1 MTEVLLKELSNH
13 DIDWML
19 TAGYQAEINAG
30 TIMMCQGEPLD
41 ALHIILDGGFSV
53 SLNRD
58 NGNPLGR
65 AFAALEGAVPGREIT
80 RLSVGEM
87 VGEVPFLE
95 SHLPSTTVTATTK
108 STVLTIPSARLIQ
121 KLQEDLSFA
130 AHMYRASAIMLA
142 NRLQQMMH
150 SLGHSTIVLTRP
162 QLREALTIFAQMHD
176 SDIDWLIAAG
186 RVEQVTENSVLIR
199 SGRPMEALYIL
210 LDGAVA
216 LNTGGSEENLLAK
229 AFTNLES
236 DNSDNKNIEKPV
248 LEQELGRLSRGDIVG
263 ETLFIEV
270 ETPLSMT
277 VKALRNSRL
286 LSIPKWRL
294 TAKLLHDVGFAARFY
309 RVLSNILADK
319 QREIVQRLGY
329 GRLTYSSGESLQE
342 VFANELDNDFLSDM
356 SLAGAR
362 FDWMLK
368 KIGI

>member
-1 MTEVLLKELSNH
+1 M
-13 DIDWML
+13 
-19 TAGYQAEINAG
+19 
-30 TIMMCQGEPLD
+30 
-41 ALHIILDGGFSV
+41 
-53 SLNRD
+53 
-58 NGNPLGR
+58 GR

-80 RLSVGEM
+80 RLSSGEM
-87 VGEVPFLE
+87 VGEVPFIE
-95 SHLPSTTVTATTK
+95 SYLPSTTVTATTK
-108 STVLTIPSARLIQ
+108 SLVLTIPKAELMQ

-162 QLREALTIFAQMHD
+162 QLREALTIFAQMDD

-199 SGRPMEALYIL
+199 SGRPMESLYIL

-229 AFTNLES
+229 AFSNLENS
-236 DNSDNKNIEKPV
+236 NQDIDNPV

-309 RVLSNILADK
+309 RVLANILADK

-329 GRLTYSSGESLQE
+329 GRLSYSSGESLQQ

>member
-19 TAGYQAEINAG
+19 TTGYQADIDAG
-30 TIMMCQGEPLD
+30 TILMSQGEPLD
-41 ALHIILDGGFSV
+41 GLHIVLDGGFSV
-53 SLNRD
+53 SLYRD

-80 RLSVGEM
+80 RLSSGEM
-87 VGEVPFLE
+87 VGEVPFIE
-95 SHLPSTTVTATTK
+95 TYLPSTTVTATTK
-108 STVLTIPSARLIQ
+108 SLVLTVPKPQLMQ

-130 AHMYRASAIMLA
+130 AHIYRASAIMLA

-186 RVEQVTENSVLIR
+186 KVEQVTENSVLIR
-199 SGRPMEALYIL
+199 SGRQIESLYIL
-210 LDGAVA
+210 LDGAVV
-216 LNTGGSEENLLAK
+216 LNTGGSEENLLAR

-236 DNSDNKNIEKPV
+236 GLENNQNQVI
-248 LEQELGRLSRGDIVG
+248 EQELGRLSRGDIVG
-263 ETLFIEV
+263 ETLFIEI

-277 VKALRNSRL
+277 VKALKNSRF

-309 RVLSNILADK
+309 RVLANILAEK

-329 GRLTYSSGESLQE
+329 GRLTYSSGESLQQ